1 MNLLVLIFSGF
12 MFILA
17 TLCRVAILDS
27 HSMIDEE
34 SLQRFSLGLA
44 AFAVVAFFAAL
55 VVA

>member
-1 MNLLVLIFSGF
+1 MNLLVLIFSAF

-27 HSMIDEE
+27 HTWIDTE
-34 SLQRFSLGLA
+34 SLKNFSFGIA

>member
-1 MNLLVLIFSGF
+1 MNLLVLIFSAF

-27 HSMIDEE
+27 HSWIDTE
-34 SLQRFSLGLA
+34 SLKSFSLGIA
-44 AFAVVAFFAAL
+44 AFAVIAFFAAM